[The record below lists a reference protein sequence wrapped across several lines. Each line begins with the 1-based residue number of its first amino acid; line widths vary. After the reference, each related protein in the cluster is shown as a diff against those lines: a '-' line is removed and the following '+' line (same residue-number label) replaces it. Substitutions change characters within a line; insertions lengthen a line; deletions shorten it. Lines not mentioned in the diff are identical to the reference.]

1 LIDYGIAVPQPSPF
15 IYYDP
20 QSEHDIIQ
28 GPNVGPTETEFN
40 QQEIEEDNILNH
52 TFTIESLD
60 RQFSSDI
67 PQLTQAPSPLRT
79 GLSSLSEDQLDH
91 HILQL
96 RAHYTRAGITMLD
109 GMLRRLGYHISREAI
124 CQSLLQIDPVQRVF
138 ERIRIRR

>member
-1 LIDYGIAVPQPSPF
+1 MIDYGIALPQPSPF

-96 RAHYTRAGITMLD
+96 RAHYTQAGITMLD